1 MYKKYHNIRNITETK
16 KSRRKKAHQN
26 HTSPLPLPIS
36 QLPPTPKKILI
47 HTFIQHSQQ
56 QITLIIIYVKIYTSL
71 HRQSKITIYT
81 LSVHIDVGLNLETDQ
96 WK

>member
-36 QLPPTPKKILI
+36 QLPPPQKKNT
-47 HTFIQHSQQ
+47 HTHFHT
-56 QITLIIIYVKIYTSL
+56 TLTTANYTNYYICKNIYKLAQTEQNY
-71 HRQSKITIYT
+71 
-81 LSVHIDVGLNLETDQ
+81 NLYSICAH
-96 WK
+96 